1 MNTPDKPDRA
11 EVTLDPVVTVSRI
24 TALEMLVRQL
34 MIIQLRIL
42 DELGHIELTP
52 EYVKSMASVYS
63 EKVDESRIIESASP
77 DVNYEFKLNVLNN
90 LERFFD
96 EIIEHMKRNP

>member
-1 MNTPDKPDRA
+1 MDKP
-11 EVTLDPVVTVSRI
+11 EISLDPVVTVSRI

-34 MIIQLRIL
+34 MIIQLRLL
-42 DELGHIELTP
+42 DGAGHIELTP
-52 EYVKSMASVYS
+52 EYVKSLAQVYS
-63 EKVDESRIIESASP
+63 EKIDESKIIESASP

-96 EIIEHMKRNP
+96 EIVEHMQKNP

>member
-1 MNTPDKPDRA
+1 MSKPDI
-11 EVTLDPVVTVSRI
+11 TLDPVVTVSRI

-42 DELGHIELTP
+42 DELGHIKLDP
-52 EYVKSMASVYS
+52 AYVKSLAQVYA
-63 EKVDESRIIESASP
+63 EKIDESKIIESASP
-77 DVNYEFKLNVLNN
+77 DVNYEFKINVLTN

-96 EIIEHMKRNP
+96 EIIEHMQRNP